1 MSNKLR
7 DFLNHNQETDAAQG
21 RPPDTEAAAA
31 GAEQDTVQT
40 AGAEAQ
46 AGTETEPK
54 ASAGEQQTQDSK
66 QQDQAPAGAQTAA
79 DTAGTKPEAEA
90 AAEPEA
96 EAKQEEPA
104 QPVHDPKDDQIADLQ
119 KRLLRLQADF
129 ENFRRRNAAER
140 EELSTFVTMDIV
152 GKYLKILDTFERGL
166 AAAQKAPDVASIVT
180 GMENTQRLFLQTMT
194 ELGVKEIPALN
205 QKFDPKLH
213 EAVMR
218 GQNPDLEDET
228 IDAVFEKGYELRN
241 HVIRH
246 SKVRVINNE

>member
-21 RPPDTEAAAA
+21 RPPDTDAAAA
-31 GAEQDTVQT
+31 GAEQDTVRE

-46 AGTETEPK
+46 AGTDAAPK
-54 ASAGEQQTQDSK
+54 QQAWAGEQQ
-66 QQDQAPAGAQTAA
+66 APSEQTV
-79 DTAGTKPEAEA
+79 AGTASGA
-90 AAEPEA
+90 AAAGGTEEA
-96 EAKQEEPA
+96 AKQEEPA

-152 GKYLKILDTFERGL
+152 GKYLKILDTFERAL
-166 AAAQKAPDVASIVT
+166 TAAQKAPDVASIVT

-246 SKVRVINNE
+246 SKVRVINND

>member
-1 MSNKLR
+1 MRALSNKLR
-7 DFLNHNQETDAAQG
+7 DFLNHNQEQDASQG
-21 RPPDTEAAAA
+21 RPPDTEAKPEGTTENTEAATAEDGQVKARAEQETATADAKAKTDAA
-31 GAEQDTVQT
+31 GKTTGQDQDAAGQT
-40 AGAEAQ
+40 AQEQGQEQAE
-46 AGTETEPK
+46 
-54 ASAGEQQTQDSK
+54 
-66 QQDQAPAGAQTAA
+66 
-79 DTAGTKPEAEA
+79 
-90 AAEPEA
+90 
-96 EAKQEEPA
+96 EEPA
-104 QPVHDPKDDQIADLQ
+104 KPVHDPKDDQIEDLQ

-129 ENFRRRNAAER
+129 DNFRRRNAAER

-166 AAAQKAPDVASIVT
+166 TAAQKATDVASIVT

-246 SKVRVINNE
+246 SKVRVINND

>member
-21 RPPDTEAAAA
+21 RPPDTDAAAA
-31 GAEQDTVQT
+31 GAEQDTVRE

-46 AGTETEPK
+46 AGTDAAPK
-54 ASAGEQQTQDSK
+54 QQAGAGEQQ
-66 QQDQAPAGAQTAA
+66 APSEQTAA
-79 DTAGTKPEAEA
+79 GTASGA
-90 AAEPEA
+90 AAAGGTEET
-96 EAKQEEPA
+96 AKQEEPA
-104 QPVHDPKDDQIADLQ
+104 QSVHDPKDDQIADLQ

-152 GKYLKILDTFERGL
+152 GKYLKILDTFER
-166 AAAQKAPDVASIVT
+166 ARTAAQKAPDVASIVT

-246 SKVRVINNE
+246 SKVRVINND

>member
-21 RPPDTEAAAA
+21 RPPDTDAAAA
-31 GAEQDTVQT
+31 GAEQDTVRE
-40 AGAEAQ
+40 AGAETQ
-46 AGTETEPK
+46 AGTDATP
-54 ASAGEQQTQDSK
+54 EQQAKDGEGPGQASSGETSK
-66 QQDQAPAGAQTAA
+66 AAAAGAETI
-79 DTAGTKPEAEA
+79 AGPEQ
-90 AAEPEA
+90 
-96 EAKQEEPA
+96 EAKQEETA

-140 EELSTFVTMDIV
+140 EELSTYVTMDIV
-152 GKYLKILDTFERGL
+152 GKYLKILDTFDRAL
-166 AAAQKAPDVASIVT
+166 TAAQKAPDVASIVT

-246 SKVRVINNE
+246 SKVRVINND

>member
-1 MSNKLR
+1 MNNEETLHTEAEETT
-7 DFLNHNQETDAAQG
+7 LTEETAEIAQETEVTQ
-21 RPPDTEAAAA
+21 
-31 GAEQDTVQT
+31 AE
-40 AGAEAQ
+40 
-46 AGTETEPK
+46 K
-54 ASAGEQQTQDSK
+54 L
-66 QQDQAPAGAQTAA
+66 
-79 DTAGTKPEAEA
+79 EAEIT
-90 AAEPEA
+90 EL
-96 EAKQEEPA
+96 
-104 QPVHDPKDDQIADLQ
+104 KD
-119 KRLLRLQADF
+119 KYLRLYADF

-152 GKYLKILDTFERGL
+152 GKYLKILDTFERAL
-166 AAAQKAPDVASIVT
+166 TAAQKAPDVASIVT

>member
-21 RPPDTEAAAA
+21 RPPDTDAAAA
-31 GAEQDTVQT
+31 WAEQDTVRE

-46 AGTETEPK
+46 AGTDAAPK
-54 ASAGEQQTQDSK
+54 QQAGAGEQQ
-66 QQDQAPAGAQTAA
+66 APSEQTAA
-79 DTAGTKPEAEA
+79 GTASGA
-90 AAEPEA
+90 AAAGGTEET
-96 EAKQEEPA
+96 AKQEEPA

-152 GKYLKILDTFERGL
+152 GKYLKILDTFERAL
-166 AAAQKAPDVASIVT
+166 TAAQKAPDVASIVT

-246 SKVRVINNE
+246 SKVRVINND

>member
-1 MSNKLR
+1 M
-7 DFLNHNQETDAAQG
+7 
-21 RPPDTEAAAA
+21 
-31 GAEQDTVQT
+31 
-40 AGAEAQ
+40 
-46 AGTETEPK
+46 
-54 ASAGEQQTQDSK
+54 
-66 QQDQAPAGAQTAA
+66 
-79 DTAGTKPEAEA
+79 
-90 AAEPEA
+90 
-96 EAKQEEPA
+96 
-104 QPVHDPKDDQIADLQ
+104 
-119 KRLLRLQADF
+119 RLQADF

-152 GKYLKILDTFERGL
+152 GKYLKILDTFERAL
-166 AAAQKAPDVASIVT
+166 TAAQKAPDVASIVT

-246 SKVRVINNE
+246 SKVRVINND

>member
-1 MSNKLR
+1 MLPRADRLIQKLR
-7 DFLNHNQETDAAQG
+7 QD
-21 RPPDTEAAAA
+21 

-46 AGTETEPK
+46 AGTETENLRQ
-54 ASAGEQQTQDSK
+54 SAGEQQKSSRLLPGPK
-66 QQDQAPAGAQTAA
+66 QQLIPQGLNLRR
-79 DTAGTKPEAEA
+79 KPLT
-90 AAEPEA
+90 EPET

-152 GKYLKILDTFERGL
+152 GKYLKDPGYLLNGAWPRH
-166 AAAQKAPDVASIVT
+166 QKAT
-180 GMENTQRLFLQTMT
+180 GCSQHRHGHGEHP
-194 ELGVKEIPALN
+194 EAVPADHDGARGERDSRPN

>member
-21 RPPDTEAAAA
+21 RPPDTDAAAA
-31 GAEQDTVQT
+31 GAEQDTVRE

-46 AGTETEPK
+46 AGTDAAPK
-54 ASAGEQQTQDSK
+54 QQAGAGEQQ
-66 QQDQAPAGAQTAA
+66 APSEQTAA
-79 DTAGTKPEAEA
+79 GTASGA
-90 AAEPEA
+90 AAAGGTEET
-96 EAKQEEPA
+96 AKQEEPA

-152 GKYLKILDTFERGL
+152 GKYLKILDTFERAL
-166 AAAQKAPDVASIVT
+166 TAAQKAPDVASIVT

>member
-7 DFLNHNQETDAAQG
+7 DFLNHNKEQDAAQG
-21 RPPDTEAAAA
+21 RPPDTEAKPEGTAENTEAAA
-31 GAEQDTVQT
+31 AEDGQVKVGAEQET
-40 AGAEAQ
+40 AAANAE
-46 AGTETEPK
+46 
-54 ASAGEQQTQDSK
+54 
-66 QQDQAPAGAQTAA
+66 TAA
-79 DTAGTKPEAEA
+79 DGKNAGQDQDAAGETAQEQSREETK
-90 AAEPEA
+90 
-96 EAKQEEPA
+96 EEPA
-104 QPVHDPKDDQIADLQ
+104 KPVHDPKDDQIEDLQ

-129 ENFRRRNAAER
+129 DNFRRRNAAER

-166 AAAQKAPDVASIVT
+166 TAAQKATDVASIIT

-194 ELGVKEIPALN
+194 ELGVKEIPALH

-218 GQNPDLEDET
+218 GQNPDLEDEI

-246 SKVRVINNE
+246 SKVRVINND

>member
-7 DFLNHNQETDAAQG
+7 NFLNQNQETDAVQG
-21 RPPDTEAAAA
+21 RPLDTDAVAT
-31 GAEQDTVQT
+31 GAEQDTVRE
-40 AGAEAQ
+40 AGDEGQ
-46 AGTETEPK
+46 AGTGAAPK
-54 ASAGEQQTQDSK
+54 QQAGTGEQQAQSE
-66 QQDQAPAGAQTAA
+66 QTAVGIA
-79 DTAGTKPEAEA
+79 PGAAPSDGTEEA
-90 AAEPEA
+90 
-96 EAKQEEPA
+96 AKQEEPA

-140 EELSTFVTMDIV
+140 EELSTYVTMDIV
-152 GKYLKILDTFERGL
+152 GKYLKILDTFERAL
-166 AAAQKAPDVASIVT
+166 AAAQKASDVASIVT

-205 QKFDPKLH
+205 QKFDSKLH

-246 SKVRVINNE
+246 SKVRVINND

>member
-1 MSNKLR
+1 LSNKLR

-21 RPPDTEAAAA
+21 RPPDTGAAD
-31 GAEQDTVQT
+31 GVEQDTVQT

-46 AGTETEPK
+46 AGTGTEPE
-54 ASAGEQQTQDSK
+54 AAAGK
-66 QQDQAPAGAQTAA
+66 QQQQASSGDETDAA
-79 DTAGTKPEAEA
+79 AAGTKPETEA
-90 AAEPEA
+90 ATGPET
-96 EAKQEEPA
+96 EAKQEETA

-129 ENFRRRNAAER
+129 ENFRRRTAAER

-166 AAAQKAPDVASIVT
+166 AAAQKATDVASVIT

-246 SKVRVINNE
+246 SKVRVINND

>member
-21 RPPDTEAAAA
+21 RPPDTGAAD

-46 AGTETEPK
+46 AGMDTEPK
-54 ASAGEQQTQDSK
+54 TKATAEEQQQ
-66 QQDQAPAGAQTAA
+66 QAPSGDKPEAA
-79 DTAGTKPEAEA
+79 AAGTKPGTAG
-90 AAEPEA
+90 AEPET

-246 SKVRVINNE
+246 SKVRVINND